1 MHQLAERTAHAPN
14 QKPDYARA
22 FVMPDRACV
31 VSGNGL
37 RMHQYG
43 APAAHAPSPRLH
55 CARAC
60 SEMNMRM
67 RQIFEGAA
75 HALVG
80 ERTARAPTRTPEL
93 RTRVFRGET
102 AHAHYPVFVCACL
115 RSVFVLCMCQVR
127 ESTAHAHAPRAICP
141 CATV

>member
-67 RQIFEGAA
+67 RHFRRQSACVRWVDELRVLQLG
-75 HALVG
+75 H
-80 ERTARAPTRTPEL
+80 RNCARAFFEAR
-93 RTRVFRGET
+93 
-102 AHAHYPVFVCACL
+102 
-115 RSVFVLCMCQVR
+115 
-127 ESTAHAHAPRAICP
+127 
-141 CATV
+141 